1 MELKYLSQYSIT
13 PSDNISKKI
22 CFIMNNITKSN
33 LKGQIDEIISIM
45 PNYSIQWLA
54 YSLLNRIATEFNQH
68 DVYYEFILMIT
79 KYYKNFD
86 KLMLNILIN
95 EIHYI
100 LNVLH
105 FNTTYNG
112 KVLKYYGRFLGRLTI
127 VHNLPLWLDIN
138 ALIYTTYK
146 NKSNSLNYI
155 IQFITE
161 LLKNIKYNTRI
172 KLSNSWIKEIL
183 EVLKELHSITDKLT
197 IQFEIELLF
206 NYLECDFNQWKTA
219 YYLRQ

>member
-1 MELKYLSQYSIT
+1 MESKFLSQYNNL

-33 LKGQIDEIISIM
+33 LKSQINEIISII
-45 PNYSIQWLA
+45 PNNSIQWLA
-54 YSLLNRIATEFNQH
+54 YSLLNRIATESNQH

-79 KYYKNFD
+79 TYYANFD
-86 KLMLNILIN
+86 KLILKLLVN
-95 EIHYI
+95 EIHYL
-100 LNVLH
+100 LNVLN
-105 FNTTYNG
+105 FNTTSNG
-112 KVLKYYGRFLGRLTI
+112 KVLKYFGRFLGRLSI
-127 VHNLPLWLDIN
+127 AHDLPLLLDIN
-138 ALIYTTYK
+138 ALIYTTYI

-161 LLKNIKYNTRI
+161 LLKNIKYNSRI
-172 KLSNSWIKEIL
+172 KLYNSWIKEIL

-206 NYLECDFNQWKTA
+206 NYLECDFNQWRTA